1 MKERD
6 DGQYLRFKQERTQP
20 AIDLAARIPLTGH
33 LRILDAGC
41 GPGNSTRVLAQQF
54 PQADI
59 LGVDSSPEMICRAQ
73 QDHPDLRFALGDIG
87 SEDGLCG
94 GPFDVIFS
102 NACLQWVAEH
112 TRLLPR
118 LLAQLSPVGVLAVQ
132 VPMNYEEPIHRIL
145 SGLASDPA
153 WQNKFAQPRRFYTL
167 APEGYYA
174 VLTAGHAQAELWQT
188 TYFHV
193 MPSHESILDWY
204 RGTGMRPYLE
214 QLSAGDGERFSQQVL
229 ERVREAYPV
238 QPDGKILFR
247 FPRLF
252 FLAKE

>member
-1 MKERD
+1 
-6 DGQYLRFKQERTQP
+6 
-20 AIDLAARIPLTGH
+20 
-33 LRILDAGC
+33 
-41 GPGNSTRVLAQQF
+41 
-54 PQADI
+54 
-59 LGVDSSPEMICRAQ
+59 MICRAQ

-118 LLAQLSPVGVLAVQ
+118 LLAQLSPGGVLAVQ

-167 APEGYYA
+167 TPEGLLCGADRRPRTGRA
-174 VLTAGHAQAELWQT
+174 VADHL
-188 TYFHV
+188 
-193 MPSHESILDWY
+193 
-204 RGTGMRPYLE
+204 
-214 QLSAGDGERFSQQVL
+214 
-229 ERVREAYPV
+229 
-238 QPDGKILFR
+238 
-247 FPRLF
+247 FPRDALPR
-252 FLAKE
+252 EYP

>member
-1 MKERD
+1 LPW
-6 DGQYLRFKQERTQP
+6 G
-20 AIDLAARIPLTGH
+20 
-33 LRILDAGC
+33 
-41 GPGNSTRVLAQQF
+41 S
-54 PQADI
+54 
-59 LGVDSSPEMICRAQ
+59 
-73 QDHPDLRFALGDIG
+73 IG

-118 LLAQLSPVGVLAVQ
+118 LLAQLSPGGVLAVQ

-229 ERVREAYPV
+229 DLGAGGLSCAAGRKNPVSVSASVFPCKGISILPKNAKPPPHTTTYVRTV
-238 QPDGKILFR
+238 TGL
-247 FPRLF
+247 RLRYVRTVRSVVRTYDRTDD
-252 FLAKE
+252 ETTSTT

>member
-1 MKERD
+1 MKAWD
-6 DGQYLRFKQERTQP
+6 AGQYLRFSQERTQP

-33 LRILDAGC
+33 IRILDAGC
-41 GPGNSTRVLAQQF
+41 GPGNSTRVLAQRF

-59 LGVDSSPEMICRAQ
+59 LGVDSSPEMIDRAQ
-73 QDHPDLRFALGDIG
+73 KDHPDLRFALGDIG
-87 SEDGLCG
+87 SEDGICG

-102 NACLQWVAEH
+102 NACLQWVPEH

-118 LLAQLSPVGVLAVQ
+118 LLAQLSPRGVLAVQ

-145 SGLASDPA
+145 GGLASEPA
-153 WQNKFAQPRRFYTL
+153 WRDKFAQPRRFYTL
-167 APEGYYA
+167 TPEGYYA

-204 RGTGMRPYLE
+204 RGSGMRPYLE
-214 QLSAGDGERFSQQVL
+214 QLSAEDGKLFSQQVL

-238 QPDGKILFR
+238 QPDGNILFR

-252 FLAKE
+252 FLAKI

>member
-1 MKERD
+1 
-6 DGQYLRFKQERTQP
+6 
-20 AIDLAARIPLTGH
+20 
-33 LRILDAGC
+33 
-41 GPGNSTRVLAQQF
+41 
-54 PQADI
+54 
-59 LGVDSSPEMICRAQ
+59 MICRAQ

-118 LLAQLSPVGVLAVQ
+118 LLAQLSPGGVLAVQ

-252 FLAKE
+252 FLAKV